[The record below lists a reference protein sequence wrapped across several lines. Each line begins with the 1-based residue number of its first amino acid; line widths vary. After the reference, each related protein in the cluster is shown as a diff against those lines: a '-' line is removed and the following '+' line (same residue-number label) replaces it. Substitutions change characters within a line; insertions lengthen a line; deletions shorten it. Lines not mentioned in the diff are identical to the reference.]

1 MTFQA
6 SRKIPAPPSSVFAAF
21 EDDAR
26 LAVWWGPAG
35 FTNTF
40 KTYEFKPG
48 GKWSFTMHGPDGKN
62 YPNEIVI
69 TEIEPPKRIVIH
81 HVSQPRYLLTVTL
94 EPTADGGT
102 LVGWNQDFEN
112 PDVGRRMERILVP
125 ANEQLLDR
133 LSAEVLRKHG
143 SGLQGAPADG

>member
-1 MTFQA
+1 MTSQA
-6 SRKIPAPPSSVFAAF
+6 SRKIAAPPSSVLPAF
-21 EDDAR
+21 GDRAR
-26 LAVWWGPAG
+26 LSVWWGPAG

-48 GKWSFTMHGPDGKN
+48 GKWSFMMHGPDGKN

-69 TEIEPPKRIVIH
+69 KEIEPPKRIVIH

-94 EPTADGGT
+94 EPTAEGGT

-112 PDVGRRMERILVP
+112 PEVGLRMEPIVVP

-133 LSAEVLRKHG
+133 LSTEVLPKHG
-143 SGLQGAPADG
+143 GG